1 MSEEEKVE
9 KAPEQGEGQE
19 EGKFPVARR
28 KVVACW
34 PQIYVFVRPIL
45 VSVNQI
51 SYSKP
56 RILRNFPY
64 KQCSILTSC
73 TAKEMPFLQQQYPIL
88 LSCCNSY
95 LCRGGS
101 TVLLL
106 CSHSKCV
113 FHFLTML
120 KNSIKFLLIT

>member
-1 MSEEEKVE
+1 MK
-9 KAPEQGEGQE
+9 G
-19 EGKFPVARR
+19 R
-28 KVVACW
+28 KMVNSPRHVGRWRLSAKT
-34 PQIYVFVRPIL
+34 IL
-45 VSVNQI
+45 FSVNQTNC
-51 SYSKP
+51 SKP
-56 RILRNFPY
+56 RILRNLSH

-73 TAKEMPFLQQQYPIL
+73 TAKEMPFLQQQYHIL

-95 LCRGGS
+95 FCRGGP

-106 CSHSKCV
+106 CSHRKCV